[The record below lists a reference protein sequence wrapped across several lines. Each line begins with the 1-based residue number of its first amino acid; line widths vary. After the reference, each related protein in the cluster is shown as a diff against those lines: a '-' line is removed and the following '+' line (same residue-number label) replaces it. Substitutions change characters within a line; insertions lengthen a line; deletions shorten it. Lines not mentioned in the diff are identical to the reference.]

1 MSKASMIVS
10 SSLLGTYYKEVQLGR
25 FTFKIYQP
33 TVKEMCL
40 IFGENTA
47 SINDNM
53 KRYELI
59 SQMPEHLNNCA
70 RALSFAVSIKKSDM
84 FRVLAYKYILNYAT
98 MEQILIAFR
107 TLSEVVSGKELFD
120 SVKMDK
126 SRSKNGTAQ
135 TVGANSMFGAMGSL
149 MDNLHLTHKEVF
161 EVIPYP
167 CLLMMNADK
176 LRVLGAGEDK
186 MEEVTAEEFLRRRAE
201 RRGNNG

>member
-1 MSKASMIVS
+1 MKNNAAKIVAD
-10 SSLLGTYYKEVQLGR
+10 SLLRTYYKEVKLGK

-33 TVKEMCL
+33 TVKEMFL
-40 IFGENTA
+40 IFGENTD

-70 RALSFAVSIKKSDM
+70 HVLSFAVSIKKSDM

-107 TLSEVVSGKELFD
+107 ILSEVVSGKELFD
-120 SVKMDK
+120 SVKLERVSSKDK
-126 SRSKNGTAQ
+126 VESI
-135 TVGANSMFGAMGSL
+135 GANSIFGAMCSL
-149 MDNLHLTHKEVF
+149 MENLHLSHKEVF
-161 EVIPYP
+161 ETIPYP

-176 LRVLGAGEDK
+176 LRVLGANESKVVSVSGRELAK
-186 MEEVTAEEFLRRRAE
+186 RR
-201 RRGNNG
+201 NGGV